1 MQSLNLP
8 GGVRLRRKWR
18 TFTGG
23 VGQRVSKL
31 VARTPM
37 SFAILRRTSVWRRVS
52 LFSVSLWRLPSRVE
66 LSMIRATSVI
76 GFVLGGHAHVVA
88 STYWL
93 ALLLSLHEWRRL
105 TLFLAFQASAV
116 GKIEQRPLW
125 HHTQLVFKRTRT
137 STNCRFEKSD
147 LFNKCTS

>member
-1 MQSLNLP
+1 MNLP

-23 VGQRVSKL
+23 VGHRVSKL

-37 SFAILRRTSVWRRVS
+37 PFAILRRTSVWRRIS

-76 GFVLGGHAHVVA
+76 GFVLGGHAHVMA
-88 STYWL
+88 PARCWL
-93 ALLLSLHEWRRL
+93 TLLLSLHEWRRL
-105 TLFLAFQASAV
+105 TLFLVFQASAV
-116 GKIEQRPLW
+116 GKIEQRPFR

-137 STNCRFEKSD
+137 STNCRFEKLE
-147 LFNKCTS
+147 LFNKCTT